1 MQVARELSS
10 LSRSGSEAW
19 FGPHG
24 GSRVCGLLSPLKAVW
39 DGGAVQDEL
48 EGGSGGENDVFVLT
62 VSPMIYLTHAHFV
75 LLFRE

>member
-10 LSRSGSEAW
+10 LSCSGSEAC
-19 FGPHG
+19 FGPHVAVG
-24 GSRVCGLLSPLKAVW
+24 FVASLRLLAGW

-62 VSPMIYLTHAHFV
+62 VSPTIYLTHAHFV
-75 LLFRE
+75 LFRE